1 MKYLYPL
8 ASLMW
13 SILHTEIHG
22 GAEQAEE
29 VEVGEEAEAL
39 LAGSHFDD
47 VIARRESSKRANSAK
62 SSR

>member
-1 MKYLYPL
+1 MKHLYPL

-22 GAEQAEE
+22 GAEPAEE
-29 VEVGEEAEAL
+29 VEVGEEAEA

-47 VIARRESSKRANSAK
+47 VIARRESSERANSVK

>member
-1 MKYLYPL
+1 
-8 ASLMW
+8 MW

-47 VIARRESSKRANSAK
+47 VIARRESSERANSAK